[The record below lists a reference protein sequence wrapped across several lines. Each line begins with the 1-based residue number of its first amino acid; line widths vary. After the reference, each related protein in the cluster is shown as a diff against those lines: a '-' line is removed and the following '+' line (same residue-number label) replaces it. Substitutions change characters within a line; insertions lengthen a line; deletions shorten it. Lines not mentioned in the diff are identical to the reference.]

1 MLLILFFRYVT
12 AEENVTN
19 SEKSMQTVKD
29 QIDDKQRKII
39 ENQKE
44 AKNIDGVVNEMSKK
58 LDVVNLIIYRIF

>member
-1 MLLILFFRYVT
+1 
-12 AEENVTN
+12 
-19 SEKSMQTVKD
+19 MQTVKD
-29 QIDDKQRKII
+29 QIDEKQRKII

>member
-29 QIDDKQRKII
+29 QIDEKQRKII